1 MRSSRQSRGGEL
13 RYPAAK
19 RAGAQR
25 GRAIPKCHC
34 SGRCPRSGSLHRSR
48 KRHCMAKGRQAGTAL
63 ALILTLSKCEV
74 RYVIEWDFSTKRFSG
89 GVDGTIGLRFPV
101 LGGDNPW

>member
-1 MRSSRQSRGGEL
+1 
-13 RYPAAK
+13 
-19 RAGAQR
+19 
-25 GRAIPKCHC
+25 
-34 SGRCPRSGSLHRSR
+34 
-48 KRHCMAKGRQAGTAL
+48 MAKYVTNFYGHLNRERQAGTAL